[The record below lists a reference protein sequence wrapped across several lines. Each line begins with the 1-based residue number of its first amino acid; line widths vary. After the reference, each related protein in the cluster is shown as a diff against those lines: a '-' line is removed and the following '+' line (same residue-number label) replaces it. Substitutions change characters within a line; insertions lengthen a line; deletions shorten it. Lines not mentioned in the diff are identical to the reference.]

1 VYTVLGSKLAEAKR
15 KKLEKEEAMKRQA
28 KMEDVVD
35 DWEQEMGQEGVED
48 TDGNRTANRGHGE
61 PGGL

>member
-1 VYTVLGSKLAEAKR
+1 
-15 KKLEKEEAMKRQA
+15 MKRQA

-48 TDGNRTANRGHGE
+48 TDGNATANRGHGGPE
-61 PGGL
+61 GL